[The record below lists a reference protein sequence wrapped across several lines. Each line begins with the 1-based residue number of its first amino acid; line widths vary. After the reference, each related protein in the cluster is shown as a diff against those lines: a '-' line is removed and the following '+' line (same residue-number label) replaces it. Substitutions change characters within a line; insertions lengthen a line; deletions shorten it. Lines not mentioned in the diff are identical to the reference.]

1 MNKVT
6 YKEEPLLFDEI
17 TEFTIDS
24 IQDHRRGSNFW
35 REDIIEFKEEDKEY
49 FPDIEDFE
57 QYLGTWKTNQVI
69 WDSEYGF
76 DETFSELTRVEKKGV
91 TSYTWVNIT
100 E

>member
-17 TEFTIDS
+17 TEFAIDS
-24 IQDHRRGSNFW
+24 IQYHRRGSNFW

-49 FPDIEDFE
+49 FPDIENFE
-57 QYLGTWKTNQVI
+57 QYLGAWKTNQVI

-76 DETFSELTRVEKKGV
+76 DETFSELTRVEKKEV

>member
-17 TEFTIDS
+17 DEFAIDS
-24 IQDHRRGSNFW
+24 IQDHRRRSNFW
-35 REDIIEFKEEDKEY
+35 REDIIEFKEKHKKY
-49 FPDIEDFE
+49 FPDIENFE
-57 QYLGTWKTNQVI
+57 QYLGTWKTNKVI

-76 DETFSELTRVEKKGV
+76 DETFSELNRVEQKEV
-91 TSYTWVNIT
+91 ISHEWVIIT